1 MRMATRSNYKFI
13 LKDWSS
19 LEDLDAVSKV
29 LGTKRFTSN
38 LEPVVMDVPKAKTA
52 LIIAPHPDDDL
63 FSSGGTMLKLKQK
76 GCSCKVV
83 YLATGSKETYT
94 DEGTSVLTT
103 IVEKI
108 EKEARSVSGLLGT
121 KVEFWRYPNS
131 RIKTD
136 GEAAEKIR
144 DVYKSLKPD
153 VVFLPFVAD
162 DHQDHR
168 QGARL
173 FYEAFKD
180 HDGPDCEVW
189 AYQVYSNLLP
199 NVIIDITD
207 QMEEK
212 VKLMGLWETRN
223 LSRDWAHYIKG
234 LNAFNSR
241 FLKTNEPRYAETFF
255 VVPAREYIELCGIYF
270 NRLDRKR

>member
-1 MRMATRSNYKFI
+1 MATRSNYKFI